1 MSVRPTLLKDMR
13 RTAVEKHL
21 LAAGTGNY
29 NRFAPIGPR
38 DRSFSTG
45 KRHRSAEPVPPAPK
59 APRLDANTVF
69 AQLKDQ
75 ETTLAEAT
83 TLLKLASET
92 SEECC
97 SEKDGAIGTIIH
109 SLLKVMSIMIISHQN
124 ITSAIVDSVKLSET
138 SNATPTTTAP
148 TSGKD
153 PANRNSSTGAIPKNN
168 NRPEKAAPPA
178 TRPPSEED
186 LTKRRV
192 RQVLREAEKRT
203 LIFNLDLGQVPTIN
217 KDTLSRKVTMALSD
231 KAKSGNHDYNTADAE
246 EAIDD
251 VLSCAKLEFLGTQ
264 SRKFFNRKNASD
276 KRNNTFCTLPVR
288 MDFKDKA
295 TRIQAEIAMRKICK
309 VSCSTPYPKRLR
321 TMLDNLVKEG
331 KARSPDS
338 FIRTRVNADKLT
350 IDVHAKVGESWVDLG
365 LSCEV
370 PLMILNPDT
379 PLLDAAT
386 LEAMEQEL
394 AMDQATELV
403 TGAASLPVS

>member
-109 SLLKVMSIMIISHQN
+109 SLLKVMAIMITSHQN

-138 SNATPTTTAP
+138 STAIP
-148 TSGKD
+148 TSATYGKD
-153 PANRNSSTGAIPKNN
+153 PATKNSSTGAVPKNN
-168 NRPEKAAPPA
+168 NRPEKAAQPA
-178 TRPPSEED
+178 AKPPSEED

-203 LIFNLDLGQVPTIN
+203 LIFNLDMGQVPTIN

-276 KRNNTFCTLPVR
+276 TRNNTFCTLPVR

>member
-138 SNATPTTTAP
+138 SNATPNTTAP

-178 TRPPSEED
+178 TKPPSEED
-186 LTKRRV
+186 LTKR
-192 RQVLREAEKRT
+192 
-203 LIFNLDLGQVPTIN
+203 
-217 KDTLSRKVTMALSD
+217 
-231 KAKSGNHDYNTADAE
+231 
-246 EAIDD
+246 
-251 VLSCAKLEFLGTQ
+251 
-264 SRKFFNRKNASD
+264 
-276 KRNNTFCTLPVR
+276 
-288 MDFKDKA
+288 
-295 TRIQAEIAMRKICK
+295 
-309 VSCSTPYPKRLR
+309 
-321 TMLDNLVKEG
+321 
-331 KARSPDS
+331 
-338 FIRTRVNADKLT
+338 
-350 IDVHAKVGESWVDLG
+350 
-365 LSCEV
+365 
-370 PLMILNPDT
+370 
-379 PLLDAAT
+379 
-386 LEAMEQEL
+386 
-394 AMDQATELV
+394 
-403 TGAASLPVS
+403 